1 MTDTLAT
8 GRELLL
14 GDEALALGAIHAGIT
29 GAYAYPG
36 TPSTEI
42 LEYIIGRK
50 DPMISARWGVNEKTA
65 YEEALGTSYA
75 GRRALVSMKHVGL
88 NVAAD
93 PFMNSAVTGV
103 KGGLVVVVADD
114 PGMHSSQN
122 EQDSRYFASFALI
135 PCLEPAD
142 QQESYDMIREA
153 FDLSEALEVPVMVR
167 IVTRLAHSR
176 AGVVTREPRAQ
187 NPLDASSSKN
197 WILLPAN
204 ARKGFAALTEK
215 QPAIVDAVHDLGTMR
230 REGATNGRTG
240 LIATGIAGNYVRECY
255 SEGGEQP
262 PTLFVTGYPVSEAA
276 MDEFLGEVEEVLVIE
291 DGYPFI
297 EEKLRGLPSK
307 NRMPVHGRLDGTL
320 PRTGELN
327 PDLVSAALAGSY
339 IHANVAELPLA
350 PRPPALCAGCPH
362 IVTYEVLNEVL
373 KDMNQSRV
381 FSDIGC
387 YTLGALPPYN
397 SIHSCVDM
405 GASITMAIGAARAG
419 LRPAI
424 SVIGDSTFIHSGMTG
439 LMDAINEDT
448 PITVI
453 LVDNAT
459 VGMTGGQPT
468 AATGDKLYNIVRGLG
483 TPEDH
488 LIRLDPIPKKREELR
503 VAMER
508 EFAHEGLSVLLAS
521 RACIQEVRRIVK
533 AKKAAREAGA

>member
-1 MTDTLAT
+1 MSDTLAVR
-8 GRELLL
+8 RELLL

-29 GAYAYPG
+29 GAFAYPG

-42 LEYIIGRK
+42 LEYIIQQK
-50 DPMISARWGVNEKTA
+50 DPTISARWSVNEKTSF
-65 YEEALGTSYA
+65 EIALGMSYA
-75 GRRALVSMKHVGL
+75 GRRVLVSMKHVGL

-122 EQDSRYFASFALI
+122 EQDSRFYANFALI

-142 QQESYDMIREA
+142 QQEAYDLMREA
-153 FDLSEALEVPVMVR
+153 FDLSEGMGVPVMIR

-176 AGVVTREPRAQ
+176 TAVTIREPRPQ
-187 NPLDASSSKN
+187 NPLDASSGTN
-197 WILLPAN
+197 WVLLPSN

-215 QPAIVDAVHDLGTMR
+215 QPAIVEAVAKLGTMTR
-230 REGATNGRTG
+230 AGAEAGKTG
-240 LIATGIAGNYVRECY
+240 LIATGIAGNYVRECFA
-255 SEGGEQP
+255 EGGEQP
-262 PTLFVTGYPVSEAA
+262 PTLCVTGYPISEAA
-276 MDEFLGEVEEVLVIE
+276 MDEFLGSVEEVIVIE
-291 DGYPFI
+291 DGYPLI
-297 EEKLRGLPSK
+297 EERLRGLPTK
-307 NRMPVHGRLDGTL
+307 GRMPVHGRLDGTL

-327 PDLVSAALAGSY
+327 PDLVSAALSQSGIASDVGE
-339 IHANVAELPLA
+339 VPLA

-362 IVTYEVLNEVL
+362 IVTYQVLNEVL
-373 KDMNQSRV
+373 KDMDESRV

-405 GASITMAIGAARAG
+405 GASITMAVGAARSG
-419 LRPAI
+419 LRPAVC
-424 SVIGDSTFIHSGMTG
+424 VIGDSTFIHSGMTG

-468 AATGDKLYNIVRGLG
+468 AATGDKLYNIVLGLG
-483 TPEDH
+483 TPVDH
-488 LIRLDPIPKKREELR
+488 LIRLDPVPRKRDEVRE
-503 VAMER
+503 AMER
-508 EFAHEGLSVLLAS
+508 EFAHEGLSVLLVS
-521 RACIQEVRRIVK
+521 RACIQEVKRIAK
-533 AKKAAREAGA
+533 AKKAKREANA